1 LEKGTTPLIVM
12 SGLKDEEKRRA
23 IKNKK

>member
-1 LEKGTTPLIVM
+1 LENGITPLIVM

-23 IKNKK
+23 VKK